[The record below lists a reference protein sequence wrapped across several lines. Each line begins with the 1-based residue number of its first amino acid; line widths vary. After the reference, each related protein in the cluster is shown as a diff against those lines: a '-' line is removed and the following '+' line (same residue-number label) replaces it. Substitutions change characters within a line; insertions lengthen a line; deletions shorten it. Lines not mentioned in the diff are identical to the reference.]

1 MPDEPPPEPIVVS
14 DADADLIA
22 DLLANPRHPTPAMVA
37 MFHADPPKLVMTLE
51 EAIALAERLEAAQ
64 GNPEKS

>member
-1 MPDEPPPEPIVVS
+1 MPDEPPPE
-14 DADADLIA
+14 
-22 DLLANPRHPTPAMVA
+22 T
-37 MFHADPPKLVMTLE
+37 DPPKLVMTLE